1 MWGDESLSCFF
12 FINNNDSLSIITSNL
27 AQTSME
33 NMFLFMIRVLL
44 SLFFKVIY
52 FNLINKFICGTSLA
66 KIQLEYKPWKLP

>member
-1 MWGDESLSCFF
+1 MRVYHVFVFF
-12 FINNNDSLSIITSNL
+12 VNNNDSLSIITSNL

-33 NMFLFMIRVLL
+33 NMFLFMIGVLL

-66 KIQLEYKPWKLP
+66 KIQLEYKP